1 MASDSV
7 HSMVRLIFIQV
18 IKYVVMKHNRR
29 TVCVAYP
36 LVSLYKT
43 DQMYLIANYR
53 EPVSKGLGITSLPE
67 SFQVK
72 AFLHFFCNYK
82 RGLPVKK
89 MAFSLKIFNLV
100 TS

>member
-1 MASDSV
+1 
-7 HSMVRLIFIQV
+7 MVRLIFFQV
-18 IKYVVMKHNRR
+18 IKYVVMKHNQR

-53 EPVSKGLGITSLPE
+53 EPVSKQLGITSLPE

-72 AFLHFFCNYK
+72 AFLHFSVIIKEVCPLKN
-82 RGLPVKK
+82 